1 MDEEALIAAV
11 LRVRVSA
18 PESSAAQVKEALAA
32 EGHGDLTL
40 SQVKKA
46 CSKASKR
53 NPRVAGADAPAQQEQ
68 VPSKV
73 PTKSRREE
81 KAEKAAEE
89 ALKSAE
95 RAMIVAQRSAHNAG
109 GAPPPMQSD
118 DFIKWAT
125 GRALTGMLDAR
136 MNEVANEQR
145 LEADIATIEWIR
157 LATGAGVLEVTETQ
171 LEEAMAYLEK
181 LRKVR
186 ASRALDEAIKE
197 FYSAQQ
203 AQLKQVEASEKS
215 AVVASADPALERASL
230 DRAILA
236 ANQPSGEAIDDVD

>member
-68 VPSKV
+68 VP
-73 PTKSRREE
+73 TKSRREE

-95 RAMIVAQRSAHNAG
+95 RAMIVAQRRAHNAG

-125 GRALTGMLDAR
+125 GRALTGMFDAR

-197 FYSAQQ
+197 FYSTQQ
-203 AQLKQVEASEKS
+203 AQLKQVEAAEKS

>member
-68 VPSKV
+68 VP
-73 PTKSRREE
+73 TKSRREE

-95 RAMIVAQRSAHNAG
+95 RAMIVAQRRAHNAG

-203 AQLKQVEASEKS
+203 AQLKQVEAAEKS